1 MLKEKKMKTMR
12 LKEAM
17 SYVLTLTHPIY
28 GDRKVSKHY
37 VSKKCHVQPIMI
49 DRWLN
54 GDTKTI
60 RPEAAKGFKEEF
72 DIMIDDADIG
82 GQTIMRIENNSLVV

>member
-1 MLKEKKMKTMR
+1 MKTMR

-17 SYVLTLTHPIY
+17 SYVLTLTHPNY
-28 GDRKVSKHY
+28 NDRKVSKHFIA
-37 VSKKCHVQPIMI
+37 KTCGVQPIMI

-60 RPEAAKGFKEEF
+60 RPEAVEGFFETF
-72 DIMIDDADIG
+72 DIMIDDNDIG
-82 GQTIMRIENNSLVV
+82 GQMTMKVVDNSLVI